1 MDGAG
6 RDPARGAALAPLI
19 SFGRE
24 ICGDLPSALRREWLV
39 TNGIG
44 GYASGTLAGV
54 NTRRYHG
61 LLVAALAPPVGR
73 MVLVAGLGEFA
84 VLDGRRYPLSS
95 HEFGGGVVEP
105 AGYRHLESFVVDET
119 LPVWTYAVE
128 DALIER
134 RVWMAR
140 ERNTTY
146 VGYRLARGGPV
157 VLQVI
162 PLVTR
167 RDFHAL
173 RSGAGWHPDVR
184 PAGSGITI
192 RADGAAPYRVLV
204 PRGRFTAAGTW
215 WWNFL
220 RREET
225 ARGLDDTED
234 LYAPGAFELT
244 LSRDEPAVL
253 VATAEE
259 AGAADAPDLDAE
271 VALAEVRARQR
282 SLLRLGDTEGGD
294 PVVRQLTLAADQ
306 FIVRRGSGG
315 SVLAGYHWF
324 SDWGRDAMI
333 AVPGLTLATG
343 RLDDAA
349 AILRTFAGSA
359 RDGLLP
365 NRFPDDGGAETH
377 YNTADASL
385 WFVLAAG
392 AFADAIRDRGSAEQ
406 RELSLDLRRA
416 GGDVIDR
423 YAAGTRYGIGMD
435 PQDGLVHVGE
445 PGAQLTWMD
454 AKVGD
459 TVVTQRSGKP
469 VEINALWYNALRT
482 AARMSDGD
490 AEAERYEGLASR
502 VRASFR
508 ARFVRPGRDSLAD
521 VVDGPDGD
529 DLSVRPNQIFAVS
542 LPFPLLDGDAAAAVV
557 RAVGRALLTTHGLR
571 SLAPDAPA
579 YRGIYEGDLVR
590 RDHAYH
596 QGTAWAWL
604 LGPYAEAYHRVTGDA
619 AGALGFLRPF
629 AHHLSDAGLGTISEI
644 FDGDAPHRPRGCI
657 AQAWSVAE
665 VLRVWR
671 KLSG

>member
-1 MDGAG
+1 M
-6 RDPARGAALAPLI
+6 I

-105 AGYRHLESFVVDET
+105 AGYRHLESFVLDGM

-146 VGYRLARGGPV
+146 VGYRLTRGGRSV
-157 VLQVI
+157 ALQVI

-184 PAGSGITI
+184 AVGSGIAI
-192 RADGAAPYRVLV
+192 RADGAAPYRVLA
-204 PRGRFTAAGTW
+204 PRGRFTADGMW

-220 RREET
+220 HREET
-225 ARGLDDTED
+225 ARGLDDGED
-234 LYAPGAFELT
+234 LYAPGMFELT
-244 LSRDEPAVL
+244 LSRGEPAVL
-253 VATAEE
+253 VATAEP
-259 AGAADAPDLDAE
+259 AGVAEVPDLNAE
-271 VALAEVRARQR
+271 AALAEARARQQT
-282 SLLRLGDTEGGD
+282 LLRLAATEGGE

-306 FIVRRGSGG
+306 FIVRRGSGC

-349 AILRTFAGSA
+349 AILRTFAGA
-359 RDGLLP
+359 VRDGLLP
-365 NRFPDDGGAETH
+365 NRFPDDRGAEAQ

-392 AFADAIRDRGSAEQ
+392 AYADAVRDRGSAEQ
-406 RELSLDLRRA
+406 RELSRDLRRA

-435 PQDGLVHVGE
+435 PQDGLVRVGE
-445 PGAQLTWMD
+445 PGVQLTWMD

-459 TVVTQRSGKP
+459 AVVTQRAGKP

-482 AARMSDGD
+482 AARLSDGD
-490 AEAERYEGLASR
+490 AASAERYEGLAAR

-508 ARFVRPGRDSLAD
+508 ARFARPGRDSLAD

-542 LPFPLLDGDAAAAVV
+542 LPFPLLQGEAAAAVV
-557 RAVGRALLTTHGLR
+557 RAVGRALLATHGLR

-579 YRGIYEGDLVR
+579 YRGTYEGDLVR

-619 AGALGFLRPF
+619 LGALGLLRPF
-629 AHHLSDAGLGTISEI
+629 EHHLSDAGLGTISEI

-665 VLRVWR
+665 VFRVWR
-671 KLSG
+671 KLHSAGAEPEAR